1 MKSKRKIRLSFF
13 ISIIF
18 LFFFTV
24 ISSFIFIISLK
35 PVKINFLDFFD
46 RESKIFKKIKVEEI
60 GDVFLSFN
68 KVTKNFELLVED
80 LVYED
85 SYFPNILITLD
96 LTFEKN
102 LFNTSLKIFDG
113 DIDISLSR
121 KSENKDDTLKTLDKL
136 KSNFDFF
143 KNFSNIQIANTNV
156 KLTINDEDIKK
167 YLIDFNFNNEE
178 LYLSVSE
185 INSLENFFLLNV
197 SNKNYGNEVSLELSE
212 FNFDFVKHI
221 FDFQFFFI
229 Q

>member
-1 MKSKRKIRLSFF
+1 MNSKRKIKLSFF

-46 RESKIFKKIKVEEI
+46 RESKIFEKIKVEEI

-96 LTFEKN
+96 LTFEKK

-113 DIDISLSR
+113 DIDITLSR
-121 KSENKDDTLKTLDKL
+121 KSENKDDTLTTLEKL

-143 KNFSNIQIANTNV
+143 RNFSNIQIANTKV

-167 YLIDFNFNNEE
+167 Y
-178 LYLSVSE
+178 
-185 INSLENFFLLNV
+185 
-197 SNKNYGNEVSLELSE
+197 
-212 FNFDFVKHI
+212 
-221 FDFQFFFI
+221 
-229 Q
+229 

>member
-46 RESKIFKKIKVEEI
+46 RESKIFEKIKVEEI

-113 DIDISLSR
+113 DIDITLSR
-121 KSENKDDTLKTLDKL
+121 KSENKDDTLTTLEKL

-143 KNFSNIQIANTNV
+143 KNFQTFKLQIL
-156 KLTINDEDIKK
+156 KLNLQLMTKT
-167 YLIDFNFNNEE
+167 
-178 LYLSVSE
+178 
-185 INSLENFFLLNV
+185 
-197 SNKNYGNEVSLELSE
+197 
-212 FNFDFVKHI
+212 
-221 FDFQFFFI
+221 
-229 Q
+229 

>member
-1 MKSKRKIRLSFF
+1 MKSKRKIKLSFF

-35 PVKINFLDFFD
+35 PIKINFLDLFD
-46 RESKIFKKIKVEEI
+46 RESKIFEKIKVEEI

-102 LFNTSLKIFDG
+102 LFKTSLKIFDG
-113 DIDISLSR
+113 DIDITLSR
-121 KSENKDDTLKTLDKL
+121 KSENKDDALTTLNKL
-136 KSNFDFF
+136 KSNIYFLKIFQTF
-143 KNFSNIQIANTNV
+143 KLQILKLNFQ
-156 KLTINDEDIKK
+156 LTTKT
-167 YLIDFNFNNEE
+167 
-178 LYLSVSE
+178 
-185 INSLENFFLLNV
+185 
-197 SNKNYGNEVSLELSE
+197 
-212 FNFDFVKHI
+212 
-221 FDFQFFFI
+221 
-229 Q
+229 

>member
-13 ISIIF
+13 ISILF
-18 LFFFTV
+18 LVFFTV

-46 RESKIFKKIKVEEI
+46 RESKIFEKIKVEEI

-102 LFNTSLKIFDG
+102 FFKSSLKIFDG
-113 DIDISLSR
+113 DIDITLSR
-121 KSENKDDTLKTLDKL
+121 KSEIKDDNLTTLNKL

-143 KNFSNIQIANTNV
+143 SNRI
-156 KLTINDEDIKK
+156 
-167 YLIDFNFNNEE
+167 
-178 LYLSVSE
+178 
-185 INSLENFFLLNV
+185 INSNV
-197 SNKNYGNEVSLELSE
+197 AQYYAYSC
-212 FNFDFVKHI
+212 
-221 FDFQFFFI
+221 
-229 Q
+229 

>member
-35 PVKINFLDFFD
+35 PVKINFLNFFD
-46 RESKIFKKIKVEEI
+46 RESKIFDKIKVEEI

-80 LVYED
+80 LVYEN
-85 SYFPNILITLD
+85 SYFPNVLITLD

-113 DIDISLSR
+113 DIDIAL
-121 KSENKDDTLKTLDKL
+121 
-136 KSNFDFF
+136 
-143 KNFSNIQIANTNV
+143 
-156 KLTINDEDIKK
+156 
-167 YLIDFNFNNEE
+167 
-178 LYLSVSE
+178 
-185 INSLENFFLLNV
+185 
-197 SNKNYGNEVSLELSE
+197 
-212 FNFDFVKHI
+212 
-221 FDFQFFFI
+221 
-229 Q
+229 

>member
-18 LFFFTV
+18 LLLFTV

-35 PVKINFLDFFD
+35 PIKINFLDFFD
-46 RESKIFKKIKVEEI
+46 RESKIFDKIKVEEI

-102 LFNTSLKIFDG
+102 IFNTSLKIFDA
-113 DIDISLSR
+113 DIDITLSS
-121 KSENKDDTLKTLDKL
+121 KSENKDDILTTLEKL

-143 KNFSNIQIANTNV
+143 KNFSSIQIAIQKFNLQLMTKTLT
-156 KLTINDEDIKK
+156 KLKNINLKIK
-167 YLIDFNFNNEE
+167 L
-178 LYLSVSE
+178 
-185 INSLENFFLLNV
+185 
-197 SNKNYGNEVSLELSE
+197 
-212 FNFDFVKHI
+212 
-221 FDFQFFFI
+221 FQK
-229 Q
+229 

>member
-1 MKSKRKIRLSFF
+1 M
-13 ISIIF
+13 
-18 LFFFTV
+18 
-24 ISSFIFIISLK
+24 
-35 PVKINFLDFFD
+35 
-46 RESKIFKKIKVEEI
+46 
-60 GDVFLSFN
+60 
-68 KVTKNFELLVED
+68 
-80 LVYED
+80 
-85 SYFPNILITLD
+85 IL
-96 LTFEKN
+96 
-102 LFNTSLKIFDG
+102 
-113 DIDISLSR
+113 
-121 KSENKDDTLKTLDKL
+121 LKTLEKL

-143 KNFSNIQIANTNV
+143 KNFSNIQIANTKV

-197 SNKNYGNEVSLELSE
+197 SNKNYANEVSLELSE